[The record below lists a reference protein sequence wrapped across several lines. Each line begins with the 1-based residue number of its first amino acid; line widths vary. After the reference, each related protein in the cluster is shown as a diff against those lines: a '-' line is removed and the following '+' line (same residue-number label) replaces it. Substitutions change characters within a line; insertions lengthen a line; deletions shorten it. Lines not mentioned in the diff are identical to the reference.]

1 MKRNLVGKIF
11 GIGLVFVMIE
21 MMPWYDQRV
30 CEFEVKTVWI

>member
-11 GIGLVFVMIE
+11 GIALVFVVIA

-30 CEFEVKTVWI
+30 CKFEVETIWM